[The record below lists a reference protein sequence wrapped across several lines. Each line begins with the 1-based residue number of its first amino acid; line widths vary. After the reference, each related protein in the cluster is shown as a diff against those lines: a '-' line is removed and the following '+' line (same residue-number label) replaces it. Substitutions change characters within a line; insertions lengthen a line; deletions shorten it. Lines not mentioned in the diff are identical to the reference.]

1 MPTSLH
7 RRDGPL
13 AAPTTPPAG
22 HRDEPHRGYL
32 RSRQQRASEAVSG
45 VDTESRTG
53 PAPAICWTAP
63 PPKPLFEGKTVMRE
77 NPDPYA
83 VLGVTPTATQAEITH
98 AYRTQLRSLHPDTR
112 HAPAQ
117 AAAVADPRLRHI
129 LAAYAALRDPHHRA
143 DDDRTA
149 QPATT
154 TQPRRS
160 DPSAAH
166 HTSPNPQGPVQ
177 IPINYHKHT
186 QPPPEGPPL
195 WAGPARHHH

>member
-1 MPTSLH
+1 
-7 RRDGPL
+7 
-13 AAPTTPPAG
+13 
-22 HRDEPHRGYL
+22 
-32 RSRQQRASEAVSG
+32 
-45 VDTESRTG
+45 
-53 PAPAICWTAP
+53 
-63 PPKPLFEGKTVMRE
+63 LFEGKTVMRE

-83 VLGVTPTATQAEITH
+83 VLGVTPTATQTEITH

-117 AAAVADPRLRHI
+117 AAAVADARLRHI

-160 DPSAAH
+160 DPPTTP

-177 IPINYHKHT
+177 IPVTHHEHIQT
-186 QPPPEGPPL
+186 PPEQRPPL
-195 WAGPARHHH
+195 WAGPVRHHH

>member
-1 MPTSLH
+1 
-7 RRDGPL
+7 
-13 AAPTTPPAG
+13 
-22 HRDEPHRGYL
+22 
-32 RSRQQRASEAVSG
+32 
-45 VDTESRTG
+45 
-53 PAPAICWTAP
+53 
-63 PPKPLFEGKTVMRE
+63 LFEGKTVMRE

-83 VLGVTPTATQAEITH
+83 VLGVTPTATQTEITH

-117 AAAVADPRLRHI
+117 AAAVADARLRHI

-160 DPSAAH
+160 DPPAAP

-177 IPINYHKHT
+177 IPINRHKHT
-186 QPPPEGPPL
+186 QTPPEGPPL
-195 WAGPARHHH
+195 WAGPVRRH